1 MDMKTVKVTVRQ
13 QDTLYHFKGTNSEGH
28 TVDMD
33 DWGGYESG
41 NGSGATP
48 MELVIMGLAGCTG
61 IDVADILHKQKQQV
75 DLFEMEIVG
84 KKPAGVAPS
93 IYQTVNLSCRFE
105 GVIDEKK
112 VRRAIE
118 LSLGKY
124 CSISDLLKRAGAQVS
139 YDFSINGEAFDG
151 QAFSAVKE
159 D

>member
-1 MDMKTVKVTVRQ
+1 MDMKTVKVNVRQ
-13 QDTLYHFKGTNSEGH
+13 QDALYHFKGTNSEGH

-61 IDVADILHKQKQQV
+61 IDIADILHKQKQQV
-75 DLFEMEIVG
+75 DVFDMEVVG

-93 IYQTVNLSCRFE
+93 IYRTVNLSCRFE

-124 CSISDLLKRAGAQVS
+124 CSISDMLKRSGTQVS
-139 YDFSINGEAFDG
+139 YDFEINGKTYEGQSFEAVAEG
-151 QAFSAVKE
+151 
-159 D
+159 